1 MEGNL
6 IRINEW
12 LLPLSWLYGLGVR
25 LRNELFEMGILK
37 SRSYDIP
44 VISVGNITVGG
55 TGKTPHTE
63 YLIRLLRPQYKVA
76 VLSRGYKRKS
86 KGFILA
92 DSQTPMSLIGDE
104 PYQMKQKFPD
114 IHVAVDKDRRHGIER
129 LCDEQVAP
137 GTDVILLDD
146 AYQHRYVKPGINILL
161 VDYHR
166 MICDDRLL
174 PAGRLREP
182 KEGKRR
188 ANIVIVTKC
197 PPDINPMGYRI
208 IRKALRLYPYQ
219 KLFFSTLKYGNLK
232 AVFHDEE
239 RPLDQLRHKE
249 SILLLTGIASPEQMR
264 MDLERRGMS
273 VIPLPFGDHHYFS
286 EKDAARINDT
296 YARMEPP
303 KLIVTTEKDV
313 TRLKDLQGLS
323 EEVKNALYALPV
335 EIEILQNRQQSFNEN
350 IISYVSNHSR
360 NSLMAEEQDGHTAG
374 NGHHPGYRPGQ
385 AGR

>member
-37 SRSYDIP
+37 SRSFDIP

-249 SILLLTGIASPEQMR
+249 NILLLTGIASPEQMR
-264 MDLERRGMS
+264 MDLEHRGMN

-286 EKDAARINDT
+286 EKDATRINDT

-313 TRLKDLQGLS
+313 TRLKDLQGLG